1 MLSHDLKPSVWSAVL
16 LFCCTM
22 GLLFSSGCAIFMS
35 SATSDMMNRLSKTIL
50 DTDDL
55 SLVET
60 GAPSYLLMIDSL
72 IDTDPDDE
80 TLLSAA
86 ANLYTAYADVF
97 VQDMDRSGKMTDKAL
112 GYANRA
118 ICLSDRT
125 ACDLKS
131 RTFEEFKTIVSSMEK
146 QQVPTLFSLGNAW
159 AGWIMAH
166 KNDLDAIADIAHIE
180 HIMRRVI
187 ELDRTYKGGAA
198 YVYLGTLSSLL
209 PPALGGQPEKA
220 RHYFET
226 AITLSRGKNLM
237 AKVLFA
243 KLYARLM
250 FDRRLHDDLLEA
262 VMAADPHAPGY
273 TLSNTWAQKQAEH
286 LMDSADDYF

>member
-1 MLSHDLKPSVWSAVL
+1 
-16 LFCCTM
+16 M
-22 GLLFSSGCAIFMS
+22 GLFFSSGCS
-35 SATSDMMNRLSKTIL
+35 VLVTSASSDMMTHLSETIL
-50 DTDDL
+50 NSDDL
-55 SLVET
+55 DLVET
-60 GAPSYLLMIDSL
+60 GAPSYLLMIDTL
-72 IDTDPDDE
+72 IDTDPENE

-97 VQDMDRSGKMTDKAL
+97 VQDMDRSGKMADKAL

-118 ICLSDRT
+118 ICLADKD

-131 RTFEEFKTIVSSMEK
+131 RSFEEFKTIISSMKK

-159 AGWIMAH
+159 AGWIMTH
-166 KNDLDAIADIAHIE
+166 KNDFDAIADIAHIE
-180 HIMRRVI
+180 YIMLRVT
-187 ELDRTYKGGAA
+187 ELDKTYRDGAA
-198 YVYLGTLSSLL
+198 YVYLGTLASLL
-209 PPALGGQPEKA
+209 PPALGGQPEEA

-226 AITLSRGKNLM
+226 AVTLSRGRNLM

-243 KLYARLM
+243 KLYARMM
-250 FDRRLHDDLLEA
+250 FDRRLHDSLLDE

-273 TLSNTWAQKQAEH
+273 TLSNTWAQKQAKN